1 MKSAIRFS
9 AVGLSLALVLSACGG
24 AKSDSASDGSSGPT
38 PKTPPVWSLTGLP
51 GPDDAQIQPIVV
63 IKIENDPIVRPQTGL
78 NRADLI
84 FEELVEGGMTRFA
97 AIYQSDLPDEVGP
110 VRSVRHVDVAIAEP
124 MADAFVFSGGAR
136 RTMKFVKRKIPT
148 TISVINE
155 GAPGM
160 YRKPGLSAPHDL
172 FIKISEM
179 LDSIA
184 AKKTASTGFFVRPE
198 AKPSP
203 TATPTATPTA
213 IGTAS
218 PTPKPSS
225 TALTG
230 KSVTDVGVVFSSFA
244 GPNWKWNATDK
255 MWMRSEGIKPFLNKD
270 GTQFGTNNL
279 MVIEVREIDA
289 GYHGQTG
296 GYVPRTVLTGSG
308 RAWVLSEGKAVEVA
322 WQKPFV
328 DAQME
333 LTDLDGNPFTMPTGR
348 TWVELVPVSAEG
360 QSASGKYSFNGTLVA
375 LKNPPQP
382 AATPEPSDSATP

>member
-1 MKSAIRFS
+1 MKSAIRIS
-9 AVGLSLALVLSACGG
+9 SVGLALALALSACGG
-24 AKSDSASDGSSGPT
+24 SDTGATSTKTDSAN
-38 PKTPPVWSLTGLP
+38 PKTPPVWSITGLP

-63 IKIENDPIVRPQTGL
+63 VKIENDPVVRPQTGL
-78 NRADLI
+78 DRADI
-84 FEELVEGGMTRFA
+84 VFEELVEGGMTRFA
-97 AIYQSDLPDEVGP
+97 AVYQSDLPDEVGP

-148 TISVINE
+148 SISVVNE

-160 YRKPGLSAPHDL
+160 YRKPGVSAPHDL
-172 FIKISEM
+172 FLKMSEM

-184 AKKTASTGFFVRPE
+184 PKNTASSGFFVRPE
-198 AKPSP
+198 VKPAS
-203 TATPTATPTA
+203 AS
-213 IGTAS
+213 AS
-218 PTPKPSS
+218 PAATSSSSASPKPAS

-230 KSVTDVGVVFSSFA
+230 KSVTQVGVKFSSFS
-244 GPNWKWNATDK
+244 GPNWKWNAADK
-255 MWMRSEGIKPFLNKD
+255 MWMRSEGLKPFLNKD

-279 MVIEVREIDA
+279 VIIEVREIDA
-289 GYHGQTG
+289 GYKGQTG

-308 RAWVLSEGKAVEVA
+308 RAWVLSDGKAVEVA
-322 WQKPFV
+322 WKKPFV

-348 TWVELVPVSAEG
+348 TWVELLPVVAEG
-360 QSASGKYSFNGTLVA
+360 QTGFTGEYSFNGTLVPVKD
-375 LKNPPQP
+375 LPLP

>member
-1 MKSAIRFS
+1 MKSAFRFS
-9 AVGLSLALVLSACGG
+9 VVGIALALVLSACGQ
-24 AKSDSASDGSSGPT
+24 ADTSANTDSSQT
-38 PKTPPVWSLTGLP
+38 PVPKVPPVWSLTGLP

-63 IKIENDPIVRPQTGL
+63 VKIENDPVVRPQTGL
-78 NRADLI
+78 DRADLI

-97 AIYQSDLPDEVGP
+97 VIYQSDLPDEVGP

-172 FIKISEM
+172 FLKLDEM

-198 AKPSP
+198 IKPAASP
-203 TATPTATPTA
+203 TAQATAEA
-213 IGTAS
+213 SAS
-218 PTPKPSS
+218 PSKTSV
-225 TALTG
+225 LTG
-230 KSVTDVGVVFSSFA
+230 KPVTDVSVVFSSFA
-244 GPNWKWNATDK
+244 GPNWKWSSTDK
-255 MWMRSEGIKPFLNKD
+255 MWMRSEGVKPFLNKD

-279 MVIEVREIDA
+279 VIIEVREIDA
-289 GYHGQTG
+289 GYKGQTG

-308 RAWVLSEGKAVEVA
+308 RAWVLSDGKAVEVA
-322 WQKPFV
+322 WNKPLV

-333 LTDLDGNPFTMPTGR
+333 LTDLDGNPFTMPAGR
-348 TWVELVPVSAEG
+348 TWVELLPVSAEG
-360 QSASGKYSFNGTLVA
+360 FTQFTGKYSFDGILVPV
-375 LKNPPQP
+375 KNLPKP
-382 AATPEPSDSATP
+382 AKTPEPSDTATP

>member
-9 AVGLSLALVLSACGG
+9 AMGLALALVLSACGG
-24 AKSDSASDGSSGPT
+24 SDSEATAEGSSGPI
-38 PKTPPVWSLTGLP
+38 PKTPPIWSLTGLP

-63 IKIENDPIVRPQTGL
+63 VKIENDPIVRPQTGL
-78 NRADLI
+78 DRADLI

-97 AIYQSDLPDEVGP
+97 VVYQSDLPDEVGP

-148 TISVINE
+148 SISVINE

-172 FIKISEM
+172 FIKLSEM

-184 AKKTASTGFFVRPE
+184 PKNTASTGFFVRPE
-198 AKPSP
+198 VKPVVAS
-203 TATPTATPTA
+203 
-213 IGTAS
+213 AS
-218 PTPKPSS
+218 PSASSSTSASPKPSS

-230 KSVTDVGVVFSSFA
+230 KPVTQVGVKFSSFS
-244 GPNWKWNATDK
+244 GPNWKWNAADK

-279 MVIEVREIDA
+279 VIIEVREIDA
-289 GYHGQTG
+289 GYKGQTG

-308 RAWVLSEGKAVEVA
+308 RAWVLSDGKAVEVA
-322 WQKPFV
+322 WKKPFV

-348 TWVELVPVSAEG
+348 TWVELLPVVAEG
-360 QSASGKYSFNGTLVA
+360 QTGFTGEYSFNGTLVP
-375 LKNPPQP
+375 LKDLPLP

>member
-9 AVGLSLALVLSACGG
+9 AMGLALALVLSACGG
-24 AKSDSASDGSSGPT
+24 SDSEATAEGSSGPI
-38 PKTPPVWSLTGLP
+38 PKTPPIWSLTGLP

-63 IKIENDPIVRPQTGL
+63 VKIENDPIVRPQTGL
-78 NRADLI
+78 DRADLI

-97 AIYQSDLPDEVGP
+97 AVYQSDLPDEVGP

-148 TISVINE
+148 SISVINE

-172 FIKISEM
+172 FIKLSEI

-184 AKKTASTGFFVRPE
+184 PKNTASTGFFVRPE
-198 AKPSP
+198 VKPVVAS
-203 TATPTATPTA
+203 
-213 IGTAS
+213 AS
-218 PTPKPSS
+218 PSASSSASASPKPSS

-230 KSVTDVGVVFSSFA
+230 KPVTQVGVKFSSFS
-244 GPNWKWNATDK
+244 GPNWKWNAADK

-279 MVIEVREIDA
+279 VIIEVREIDA
-289 GYHGQTG
+289 GYKGQTG

-308 RAWVLSEGKAVEVA
+308 RAWVLSDGKAVEVA
-322 WQKPFV
+322 WKKPFV

-348 TWVELVPVSAEG
+348 TWVELLPVVAEG
-360 QSASGKYSFNGTLVA
+360 QTGFTGEYSFNGTLVP
-375 LKNPPQP
+375 LKDLPLP

>member
-1 MKSAIRFS
+1 MKSAIRIS
-9 AVGLSLALVLSACGG
+9 AMGLSLALVLSACGG
-24 AKSDSASDGSSGPT
+24 SDSASSGGESAEVPVGT
-38 PKTPPVWSLTGLP
+38 PAVWSLTGLP

-63 IKIENDPIVRPQTGL
+63 VKIENDPVVRPQTGL
-78 NRADLI
+78 ERADLI

-97 AIYQSDLPDEVGP
+97 AIYQSDLPEQVGP

-160 YRKPGLSAPHDL
+160 ERVSTIPAPHNIFL
-172 FIKISEM
+172 NMEEM

-184 AKKTASTGFFVRPE
+184 AKNTASSGFFVRPE
-198 AKPSP
+198 VKPAS
-203 TATPTATPTA
+203 
-213 IGTAS
+213 AS
-218 PTPKPSS
+218 PSASASGSPKPSS

-255 MWMRSEGIKPFLNKD
+255 MWMRSEGVKPFLNKD
-270 GTQFGTNNL
+270 GKQFGTNNL
-279 MVIEVREIDA
+279 MIIEVREIDA
-289 GYHGQTG
+289 GYKGQTG

-308 RAWVLSEGKAVEVA
+308 RAWVLSDGKAVEVA
-322 WQKPFV
+322 WNKPFV

-348 TWVELVPVSAEG
+348 TWVELLPVSAEG
-360 QSASGKYSFNGTLVA
+360 QTAFTGKYSFDGVLVPV
-375 LKNPPQP
+375 KNLPKP
-382 AATPEPSDSATP
+382 AATPEPSDTATP

>member
-1 MKSAIRFS
+1 MKSAIRIS
-9 AVGLSLALVLSACGG
+9 AMGLSLALVLSACGG
-24 AKSDSASDGSSGPT
+24 SDSASSGGESNGAT

-63 IKIENDPIVRPQTGL
+63 VKIENDPVVRPQTGL
-78 NRADLI
+78 ERADLI

-97 AIYQSDLPDEVGP
+97 AIYQSDLPEQVGP

-160 YRKPGLSAPHDL
+160 ERVSTIPAPHNIFL
-172 FIKISEM
+172 NMQEM

-184 AKKTASTGFFVRPE
+184 AKNTASTGFFVRPE
-198 AKPSP
+198 ANPV
-203 TATPTATPTA
+203 A
-213 IGTAS
+213 AS
-218 PTPKPSS
+218 PAASASGSTQPSS

-255 MWMRSEGIKPFLNKD
+255 LWMRSEGIKPFLNKD
-270 GTQFGTNNL
+270 GKQFGTNNL
-279 MVIEVREIDA
+279 MIIEVREIDA
-289 GYHGQTG
+289 GYKGQTG

-308 RAWVLSEGKAVEVA
+308 RAWVLSDGKAVEVA
-322 WQKPFV
+322 WNKPFV

-348 TWVELVPVSAEG
+348 TWVELLPVSAEG
-360 QSASGKYSFNGTLVA
+360 QTAFTGKYSFDGVLVPV
-375 LKNPPQP
+375 KNLPKP
-382 AATPEPSDSATP
+382 AATPEPSDTATP

>member
-9 AVGLSLALVLSACGG
+9 AVGLSLALALSACGG
-24 AKSDSASDGSSGPT
+24 AKSDSSADGSTGPA

-63 IKIENDPIVRPQTGL
+63 VKIENDPVVRPQTGL
-78 NRADLI
+78 DRADLI

-184 AKKTASTGFFVRPE
+184 AKNTASTGFFVRPE
-198 AKPSP
+198 VSTTTTSPS
-203 TATPTATPTA
+203 ATSSSSAS
-213 IGTAS
+213 AS
-218 PTPKPSS
+218 P

-230 KSVTDVGVVFSSFA
+230 KSVSSVGVVFSSFA
-244 GPNWKWNATDK
+244 GPNWKWNDTDK

-279 MVIEVREIDA
+279 VIIEVREIDA
-289 GYHGQTG
+289 GYKGQTG

-308 RAWVLSEGKAVEVA
+308 RAWVLNDGKAIELA
-322 WQKPFV
+322 WNKPFV

-333 LTDLDGNPFTMPTGR
+333 LTDLAGNPFTMPTGR
-348 TWVELVPVSAEG
+348 SWVELVPVSAEG
-360 QSASGKYSFNGTLVA
+360 QIGFTGKYSFNGIDVA
-375 LKNPPQP
+375 LKKLPLP
-382 AATPEPSDSATP
+382 AATPEPSDTATP

>member
-9 AVGLSLALVLSACGG
+9 VVGLALSLVLSACGAAG
-24 AKSDSASDGSSGPT
+24 NSSTSEGSET
-38 PKTPPVWSLTGLP
+38 PVPKVPPVWSLTGLP

-63 IKIENDPIVRPQTGL
+63 VKIENDPVVRPQTGL
-78 NRADLI
+78 DRADLV

-160 YRKPGLSAPHDL
+160 YRKPGLYAPHNL
-172 FIKISEM
+172 FLKLDEM

-184 AKKTASTGFFVRPE
+184 AKETASTGFFVRPE
-198 AKPSP
+198 AAPSDQG
-203 TATPTATPTA
+203 AASA
-213 IGTAS
+213 SAS
-218 PTPKPSS
+218 PSQTS
-225 TALTG
+225 ALTG
-230 KSVTDVGVVFSSFA
+230 KPVTDVSVVFSSFA

-255 MWMRSEGIKPFLNKD
+255 MWMRSEGVKPFLNKD

-279 MVIEVREIDA
+279 VIIEVREIDA
-289 GYHGQTG
+289 GYKGQTG

-308 RAWVLSEGKAVEVA
+308 RAWVLSDGKAVEVA
-322 WQKPFV
+322 WDKPLV

-333 LTDLDGNPFTMPTGR
+333 LTDLDGKPFTMPTGR
-348 TWVELVPVSAEG
+348 TWVELLPVSAEG
-360 QSASGKYSFNGTLVA
+360 FTQFTGKYSFDGILVPV
-375 LKNPPQP
+375 KNLPKP
-382 AATPEPSDSATP
+382 AKTPEPIDTATP

>member
-1 MKSAIRFS
+1 MKSAIRIS
-9 AVGLSLALVLSACGG
+9 SVGLALALALSACGG
-24 AKSDSASDGSSGPT
+24 SDTGATSTKTDST
-38 PKTPPVWSLTGLP
+38 NPKTPPVWSITGLP

-63 IKIENDPIVRPQTGL
+63 VKIENDPVVRPQTGL
-78 NRADLI
+78 DRADI
-84 FEELVEGGMTRFA
+84 VFEELVEGGMTRFA
-97 AIYQSDLPDEVGP
+97 AVYQSDLPDEVGP

-148 TISVINE
+148 SISIVNE

-160 YRKPGLSAPHDL
+160 YRKPGVSAPHDL
-172 FIKISEM
+172 FLKMSEM

-184 AKKTASTGFFVRPE
+184 PKNTASSGFFVRPE
-198 AKPSP
+198 VKPAS
-203 TATPTATPTA
+203 AS
-213 IGTAS
+213 AS
-218 PTPKPSS
+218 PAATSSSSASPKPTS

-230 KSVTDVGVVFSSFA
+230 KSVTQVGVKFSSFS
-244 GPNWKWNATDK
+244 GPNWKWNAADK
-255 MWMRSEGIKPFLNKD
+255 MWMRSEGLKPFLNKD

-279 MVIEVREIDA
+279 VIIEVREIDA
-289 GYHGQTG
+289 GYKGQTG

-308 RAWVLSEGKAVEVA
+308 RAWVLSDGKAVEVA
-322 WQKPFV
+322 WKKPFV

-348 TWVELVPVSAEG
+348 TWVELLPVVAEG
-360 QSASGKYSFNGTLVA
+360 QTGFTGEYSFNGTLVPVKD
-375 LKNPPQP
+375 LPLP

>member
-1 MKSAIRFS
+1 MKSAFRFS
-9 AVGLSLALVLSACGG
+9 VVGIALALVLSACGQ
-24 AKSDSASDGSSGPT
+24 ADTSANTDSSQT
-38 PKTPPVWSLTGLP
+38 PVPKVPPVWSLTGLP

-63 IKIENDPIVRPQTGL
+63 VKIENDPVVRPQTGL
-78 NRADLI
+78 DRADLI

-97 AIYQSDLPDEVGP
+97 VIYQSDLPDEVGP

-172 FIKISEM
+172 FLKLDEM

-198 AKPSP
+198 IKPAASP
-203 TATPTATPTA
+203 TAQATAEA
-213 IGTAS
+213 SAS
-218 PTPKPSS
+218 PSKTSV
-225 TALTG
+225 LTG
-230 KSVTDVGVVFSSFA
+230 KPVTDVSVVFSSFA
-244 GPNWKWNATDK
+244 GPNWKWSSTDK
-255 MWMRSEGIKPFLNKD
+255 MWMRSEGVKPFLNKD

-279 MVIEVREIDA
+279 VIIEVREIDA
-289 GYHGQTG
+289 GYKGQTG

-308 RAWVLSEGKAVEVA
+308 RAWVLSDGKAVEVA
-322 WQKPFV
+322 WNKPLV

-333 LTDLDGNPFTMPTGR
+333 LTDLDGNPFTMPVGR
-348 TWVELVPVSAEG
+348 TWVELLPVSAEG
-360 QSASGKYSFNGTLVA
+360 FTQFTGKYSFDGILVPV
-375 LKNPPQP
+375 KNLPKP
-382 AATPEPSDSATP
+382 AKTPEPSDMATP

>member
-1 MKSAIRFS
+1 LKSAIRFS
-9 AVGLSLALVLSACGG
+9 VLGLALALALSACGG
-24 AKSDSASDGSSGPT
+24 AGTTAETDSSQAPV
-38 PKTPPVWSLTGLP
+38 PKVPPVWSLTGLP

-63 IKIENDPIVRPQTGL
+63 VKIENDPIVRPQTGL
-78 NRADLI
+78 NRADLV

-97 AIYQSDLPDEVGP
+97 AIYQSDLPEEVGP

-160 YRKPGLSAPHDL
+160 YRKPGVSAPHDL
-172 FIKISEM
+172 FLKLDEM

-198 AKPSP
+198 VTPAASP
-203 TATPTATPTA
+203 TAQA
-213 IGTAS
+213 TAS
-218 PTPKPSS
+218 ASASPSQS
-225 TALTG
+225 SVLVG
-230 KSVTDVGVVFSSFA
+230 KSVTDVSVVFSSFA
-244 GPNWKWNATDK
+244 GPNWKWSSTDK
-255 MWMRSEGIKPFLNKD
+255 MWMRSEGVKPFLNKD

-279 MVIEVREIDA
+279 VIIEVREIDA
-289 GYHGQTG
+289 GYKGQTG

-308 RAWVLSEGKAVEVA
+308 RAWVLNDGKAVEVA
-322 WQKPFV
+322 WNKPLV

-333 LTDLDGNPFTMPTGR
+333 LTDLAGNPFTMPTGR
-348 TWVELVPVSAEG
+348 TWVELLPVSAEG
-360 QSASGKYSFNGTLVA
+360 QTAFTGKYSFNGTLVPV
-375 LKNPPQP
+375 KNLPKP
-382 AATPEPSDSATP
+382 AKTPEPSDTATP

>member
-1 MKSAIRFS
+1 MKSAMRVSSI
-9 AVGLSLALVLSACGG
+9 GLALALTLSACGG
-24 AKSDSASDGSSGPT
+24 SDSEITSGGSVAPT
-38 PKTPPVWSLTGLP
+38 PKAPPVWSLTGLP

-63 IKIENDPIVRPQTGL
+63 VKIENDPVVRPQTGL
-78 NRADLI
+78 DRADLI

-97 AIYQSDLPDEVGP
+97 VVFQSDLPDEVGP

-160 YRKPGLSAPHDL
+160 YRKPGVNAPHNL
-172 FIKISEM
+172 FLNMAEM

-184 AKKTASTGFFVRPE
+184 AKDTASSGFFVRPE
-198 AKPSP
+198 AI
-203 TATPTATPTA
+203 AV
-213 IGTAS
+213 TAS
-218 PTPKPSS
+218 ASPAVVGSASPKPAS

-279 MVIEVREIDA
+279 VIIEVREIDA
-289 GYHGQTG
+289 GYKGQTG

-308 RAWVLSEGKAVEVA
+308 RAWVLSDGKAVEVA
-322 WQKPFV
+322 WNKPLV

-348 TWVELVPVSAEG
+348 TWVELLPVSAEG
-360 QSASGKYSFNGTLVA
+360 QTEFTGKYSFDGTLVPVKD
-375 LKNPPQP
+375 LPLP

>member
-1 MKSAIRFS
+1 MKSAIRVS
-9 AVGLSLALVLSACGG
+9 AVSLSLALVLGACGG
-24 AKSDSASDGSSGPT
+24 SSETTTETSVPET
-38 PKTPPVWSLTGLP
+38 PKVPIVWSLTGLP

-63 IKIENDPIVRPQTGL
+63 VKIENDPFVRPQTGL
-78 NRADLI
+78 ERADMV

-97 AIYQSDLPDEVGP
+97 AVYQSDIPEEVGP

-136 RTMKFVKRKIPT
+136 RTMKFVQQKIPT
-148 TISVINE
+148 TISIINE

-160 YRKPGLSAPHDL
+160 YRKPGIPAPHDL
-172 FIKISEM
+172 FLKMNEM

-184 AKKTASTGFFVRPE
+184 AKNTSSTGFFVRPE
-198 AKPSP
+198 VKPVSASASP
-203 TATPTATPTA
+203 TASADSS
-213 IGTAS
+213 AS
-218 PTPKPSS
+218 PIPSS

-230 KSVTDVGVVFSSFA
+230 KPVTSVEVRFSNFA
-244 GPNWKWNATDK
+244 SPNWKWDATNK

-279 MVIEVREIDA
+279 VIVEVREIDA
-289 GYHGQTG
+289 GYKGQTG

-308 RAWVLSEGKAVEVA
+308 RAWVLSDGKAIEVA
-322 WQKPFV
+322 WNKPFV

-348 TWVELVPVSAEG
+348 TWVELLPVIAEG
-360 QSASGKYSFNGTLVA
+360 VTGFTGTYSFNGALVPIQDFP
-375 LKNPPQP
+375 KP
-382 AATPEPSDSATP
+382 AATPEPSDTATP